1 MLTPFGKIT
10 NMAILEKR
18 HFYSLETLSFYLEQK
33 ETQLLGSFLPKTKKN
48 KISIFRLKPWVNPFR
63 KIINTATLEKQHVSS
78 LESLSFY
85 FKRNNDYFQVYLD

>member
-1 MLTPFGKIT
+1 
-10 NMAILEKR
+10 MAILEKR
-18 HFYSLETLSFYLEQK
+18 HFYSLEILSFYLEQI
-33 ETQLLGSFLPKTKKN
+33 LGPFLPKTKKN

-85 FKRNNDYFQVYLD
+85 FERNNHYFQVHSD